1 MPDQRSPLSRE
12 RAADTRERILS
23 AARRLIAQDG
33 FRNAQMAALA
43 AAAGVATGTP
53 YRHFPS
59 KAELFAEVLARTSRQ
74 EVEVVAA
81 IAAGDGSPAE
91 RLAAGVRAFAHRA
104 VRGRRLAYA
113 LIAEPVDPEVE
124 RARLAYRRQLAQV
137 FEGVLAEGIATG
149 AFRDRPVPATAACL
163 VGALIEGL
171 VGPLAP
177 DAPDADP
184 DALAAAIADFCLAAV
199 VRPPAP

>member
-1 MPDQRSPLSRE
+1 MPDPRSSLSRE

-23 AARRLIAQDG
+23 AARRLVAEGG
-33 FRNAQMAALA
+33 FREAQMAAIA

-59 KAELFAEVLARTSRQ
+59 KADLFVEVLARTSRR

-81 IAAGDGSPAE
+81 IASGDGSPAE
-91 RLAAGVRAFAHRA
+91 RLAAGIRAFAHRA

-124 RARLAYRRQLAQV
+124 KARLGYRRQLGSV
-137 FEGVLAEGIATG
+137 FERLLAEGIDTG
-149 AFRDRPVPATAACL
+149 AFRDQPVPATAACL

-171 VGPLAP
+171 IGPLAP

-184 DALAAAIADFCLAAV
+184 DALAEAIVEFCLAAI
-199 VRPPAP
+199 VRPPAT